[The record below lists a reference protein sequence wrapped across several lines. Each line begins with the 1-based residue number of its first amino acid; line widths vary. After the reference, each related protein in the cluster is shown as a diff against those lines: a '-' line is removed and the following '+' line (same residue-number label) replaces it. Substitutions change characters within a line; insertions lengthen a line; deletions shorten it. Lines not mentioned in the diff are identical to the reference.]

1 MKLAREFV
9 VTADPDR
16 VWDYFQDIPSVAAC
30 LPGAELTE
38 VGADGSHTGAVTFK
52 LGPMTAKFEGTASVQ
67 ADVAK
72 RSARVV
78 GKGRDRSGGSQ
89 GKIVLDYQID
99 AAAGGSRV
107 QIEAEITLSGPAAQV
122 GRPGLIDEI
131 ATRLLNDFV
140 ACAEARLA
148 APDVETAATIRAR
161 EARGVRLVIA
171 SAWSA
176 FIAAVRRLFDRPIPP
191 GQ

>member
-1 MKLAREFV
+1 MKLTREFA
-9 VTADPDR
+9 VTADPGR
-16 VWDYFQDIPSVAAC
+16 VWDYFQDVPAVAAC

-38 VGADGSHTGAVTFK
+38 VGDDGSHSGAVTFK
-52 LGPMTAKFEGTASVQ
+52 LGPMTARFEGTASIQ
-67 ADVAK
+67 ADATK
-72 RSARVV
+72 RSARVI

-89 GKIVLDYQID
+89 GKIVLEYQID
-99 AAAGGSRV
+99 AADGGSRV

-148 APDVETAATIRAR
+148 APDMETAAAIRAPN
-161 EARGVRLVIA
+161 AGGMRLVIA

-176 FIAAVRRLFDRPIPP
+176 LIAAVRRLFDRSIRP